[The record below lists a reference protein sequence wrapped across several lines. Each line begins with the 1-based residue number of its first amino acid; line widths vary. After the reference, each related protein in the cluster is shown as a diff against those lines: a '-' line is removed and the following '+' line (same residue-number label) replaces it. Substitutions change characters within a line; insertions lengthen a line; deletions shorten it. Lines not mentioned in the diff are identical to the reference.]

1 MTCRVWERGVRR
13 ATECRKTRLS
23 STLDSYLR
31 GIETSVVAAP
41 DSLLGLL
48 QRGRG
53 QGYINALAAGRAAAE
68 TALVECVTHDPRID
82 HQVESRDEYYGRC
95 AFALGIEISPFEA
108 LLFSPADSQE
118 TDEYRTDLVL
128 GTLAW
133 MGRLGREDAV
143 KVLRR
148 YVAVGWNWEWA
159 IGDMVHRVPIG
170 LDGLDE
176 IVVGRCPDP
185 QELARSLRRGFPWSY
200 WRQKNPR
207 IQEAF
212 ALEAEWNRQ
221 NDQRSE
227 DLSKLST
234 QELLE
239 RRQVTVL
246 RKRTASADKEVLYDA
261 LHSDTDQIRRDAIK
275 VLGWQRD
282 PAVFD
287 PAEAELRCSP
297 EVDFNAGW
305 IALFQLIKLGPIERI
320 RGWLSESG
328 ETANFALHMVALWPR
343 DGDQPLL
350 RSVLQHVN
358 DEDWLYRVCDAVD
371 GLAKLADRQAV
382 PDLEQVFREATYS
395 YLRRRTARALAITSD
410 RFAESYAVEC
420 LWDCEEETRAV
431 GCAAASWSSSTA
443 RDRVGEIADDKF
455 EDRKVRMLAARRR
468 RPLRP

>member
-1 MTCRVWERGVRR
+1 VQRT
-13 ATECRKTRLS
+13 TRLS
-23 STLDSYLR
+23 SRSDRYLR

-53 QGYINALAAGRAAAE
+53 QGFINALAAGRAAAE
-68 TALVECVTHDPRID
+68 TAIVECVTHDPRID

-95 AFALGIEISPFEA
+95 AFALGIEISLFEA

-133 MGRLGREDAV
+133 MGRFGRDDAV

-159 IGDMVHRVPIG
+159 IGDMVYPVPFG

-176 IVVGRCPDP
+176 LVVKRCPDL
-185 QELARSLRRGFPWSY
+185 EDLARALPWRGGSPWSD
-200 WRQKNPR
+200 WRLRNPR

-212 ALEAEWNRQ
+212 ALRAEWDRQ
-221 NDQRSE
+221 NEQRSQ

-239 RRQVTVL
+239 RRQVTLL
-246 RKRTASADKEVLYDA
+246 RKRTASADKEVLYEA
-261 LHSDTDQIRRDAIK
+261 LRSETDQVRRDAIK

-287 PAEAELRCSP
+287 SAEAELRRSP

-305 IALFQLIKLGPIERI
+305 IALFQLIKFGPIERI
-320 RGWLSESG
+320 RSWLSESG
-328 ETANFALHMVALWPR
+328 ETGVFALHMVALWPR

-350 RSVLQHVN
+350 RSVLEHVN
-358 DEDWLYRVCDAVD
+358 EEDWLYRVCDAVD
-371 GLAKLADRQAV
+371 GLAKLADREAV

-410 RFAESYAVEC
+410 RFPEGHGVEC
-420 LWDCEEETRAV
+420 LWDCEEETRAI
-431 GCAAASWSSSTA
+431 GCAVASWTSSTA
-443 RDRVGEIADDKF
+443 RQRVSQIAGDRF
-455 EDRKVRMLAARRR
+455 EARRLRALAARRER
-468 RPLRP
+468 ALRL